1 MTRDEAVKAIDANW
15 PTANYTMLREALT
28 LAKDALRS
36 LPAPPD
42 DELPMHKR
50 KWTSKELVEAI
61 QHGIATARM
70 QWICPHCDRQSAQV
84 APPDDLVALV
94 REWQRL
100 EHINTETVKHSDNL
114 IHISH
119 AYIAASD
126 ARKCVLAWVAPAPV
140 AAPAPETPA
149 PVDVPACPDGQHS
162 YRRNAPP
169 QNGDVCFVC
178 RKSIWWETPAP
189 DAMPEKRGH
198 QIVAR
203 DRDGMPWCETCRKWG
218 VREDGPC
225 DRTYPGSTGRRQ
237 EAQP

>member
-1 MTRDEAVKAIDANW
+1 MTPEQAINYLTLNKPSSGYPGLCEAIDMAI
-15 PTANYTMLREALT
+15 A
-28 LAKDALRS
+28 ALRDR
-36 LPAPPD
+36 PAPPD
-42 DELPMHKR
+42 
-50 KWTSKELVEAI
+50 A
-61 QHGIATARM
+61 
-70 QWICPHCDRQSAQV
+70 
-84 APPDDLVALV
+84 LVAKLNVRHDEALHTAIGWMSQEENLV
-94 REWQRL
+94 TTREA
-100 EHINTETVKHSDNL
+100 L
-114 IHISH
+114 IELLMMLKPVIF
-119 AYIAASD
+119 A
-126 ARKCVLAWVAPAPV
+126 APAPVAAPVSDVRIVALLDSLSSEQARQAGSLASV